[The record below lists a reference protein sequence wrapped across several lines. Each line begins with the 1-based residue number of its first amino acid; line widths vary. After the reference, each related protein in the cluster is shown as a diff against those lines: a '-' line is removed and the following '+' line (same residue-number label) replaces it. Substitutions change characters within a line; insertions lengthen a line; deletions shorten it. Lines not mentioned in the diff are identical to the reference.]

1 MVATRP
7 ATWLHPVQHR
17 FDLHEC
23 HHAHL
28 REEPAKGTIRTSS
41 VRHQRSYCFGR
52 PRGGRG
58 AADFSPGC
66 AYRRFHDDDDDEAGG
81 VNRHGRLGRD
91 DSLRPSS
98 GRGVRP
104 TRRINALPIDRNT
117 PSGCTATGV
126 TVQNMTLSCTG
137 SETDR
142 TADWPALT
150 TVGKP
155 VAGVGV
161 KQHLLGTVYRK
172 DIGTDQVTYAGK
184 LLYLFDPKPDQ
195 FTGVNFMETALPL
208 PPWHGVWTLVSPK
221 NGLPVVGPIPVTT
234 QKQPNGTTVL
244 AAQMFQGQGP
254 TPFIVY
260 SYSKDSKDHS
270 DCTGSC
276 ALAWMPVL
284 TTAPA
289 QAGTGVSKSALGII
303 RRVDGT
309 RQLTFE
315 GKPLYFYSGEV
326 PQLNPATGNPLD
338 PATIGT
344 GNGMHG
350 PTHFGGTFSVVAAPA
365 PA

>member
-1 MVATRP
+1 MDT
-7 ATWLHPVQHR
+7 
-17 FDLHEC
+17 C
-23 HHAHL
+23 
-28 REEPAKGTIRTSS
+28 
-41 VRHQRSYCFGR
+41 VRGPRWARSG
-52 PRGGRG
+52 
-58 AADFSPGC
+58 
-66 AYRRFHDDDDDEAGG
+66 
-81 VNRHGRLGRD
+81 
-91 DSLRPSS
+91 SLRFAISAATASVALAAGAVLLTSPLAAPVGASTTTTKPAASTGTVVSAETTPYGQGLVVGS
-98 GRGVRP
+98 GPLVGL
-104 TRRINALPIDRNT
+104 TLYQFDRNT
-117 PSGCTATGV
+117 PSGCTTKGIA
-126 TVQNMTLSCTG
+126 VQNMTLSCTG
-137 SETDR
+137 NETDKA
-142 TADWPALT
+142 ADWPVLT

-161 KQHLLGTVYRK
+161 KQHLLGMVYRK
-172 DIGTDQVTYAGK
+172 DIGADQVTYAGK

-195 FTGVNFMETALPL
+195 FTGANFMETALPL
-208 PPWHGVWTLVSPK
+208 PPWRGVWTLVSPK

-234 QKQPNGTTVL
+234 QKQPSGATVL
-244 AAQMFQGQGP
+244 AAEMFQGQGP

-276 ALAWMPVL
+276 ALTWMPVL
-284 TTAPA
+284 TTAPV

-303 RRVDGT
+303 RRADGT

-344 GNGMHG
+344 GNGLHG
-350 PTHFGGTFSVVAAPA
+350 PAHFGGTFSVVAAPA